1 MLCFDFCFVYCG
13 VKGFEFFK
21 IDASQFIIWVSIDA
35 DFVDLVVLIWE
46 FVAEFGNSMF
56 IFS

>member
-13 VKGFEFFK
+13 VKGFEFFE

-35 DFVDLVVLIWE
+35 DFVDFVGLIWE
-46 FVAEFGNSMF
+46 FVADFGNSMF
-56 IFS
+56 MFS

>member
-21 IDASQFIIWVSIDA
+21 FDASQFIIWVSIDA
-35 DFVDLVVLIWE
+35 DFVDFVVFIRE
-46 FVAEFGNSMF
+46 FVDDFENSMF
-56 IFS
+56 MFS